1 MKGNREN
8 FFARHFP
15 TFAAVLRPVARL
27 FRPVFARLESAY
39 QQWGTRRWLQTTYQ
53 DARFEFDFAAVRECC
68 RKHLDLVENT
78 PIIQKIRN
86 LKIQFAVGVGGL
98 KVIPN
103 AGDPNMDSE
112 VLEIWNEAR
121 AAGWER
127 WARTPELGSN
137 LSLAELTV
145 QWEGSLFDVGN
156 VLVQKT
162 RDERGNPKIQTID
175 FLRLQTPP
183 RMASEEGKTIIQGV
197 RLTKINVPARVDGKL
212 TTREVIIGKPYS
224 YFIRDE
230 FDTTIFA
237 EIPADQIIHKFR
249 AIRPGMMV
257 GFPES
262 SSVINKVI
270 DYGDLH
276 ILTMGAA
283 KIAGKIANV
292 HKTISGEFDT
302 LSSRRAG
309 MKTVGSSQGNNGNQ
323 VTKNYSEFYDVTL
336 GAEEFAIPIGQ
347 DIKNFQVVRPSP
359 AEQDYW
365 QHIISEIC
373 AGYNV
378 PKLLVF
384 PFSLQGTVTRADLDV
399 CANAF
404 RADFEIIA
412 SIVREIYEWQSQW
425 AIRFDRSLDGKTPAN
440 PLQCVI
446 RPPRAPNV
454 DIGYTAKAL
463 EIEMRL
469 GIKTIQDVCA
479 DKNEDWHVVL
489 RQVAE
494 SMAYIKRLE
503 QEFGLQPG
511 QISSLE
517 VPEPI
522 TDPTN
527 KADKPEGEG
536 QESSPEAHDRKVIYS
551 HA

>member
-1 MKGNREN
+1 MKKNREN

-15 TFAAVLRPVARL
+15 TFAAVLHPVARL
-27 FRPVFARLESAY
+27 FRPIVARLESAY
-39 QQWGTRRWLQTTYQ
+39 QQWGKRRWLQTTYQ

-98 KVIPN
+98 KLIPN

-112 VLEIWNEAR
+112 VLESWNESR
-121 AAGWER
+121 GEGWER
-127 WARTPELGSN
+127 WAKSPELGSN

-162 RDERGNPKIQTID
+162 RDERGGPKIQTID

-183 RMASEEGKTIIQGV
+183 QLAHLENKEIIQGV
-197 RLTKINVPARVDGKL
+197 RLTKIKVPARINGEL
-212 TTREVIIGKPYS
+212 TTREVITGKPYS

-230 FDTTIFA
+230 FDPTVFA
-237 EIPADQIIHKFR
+237 EVPAEQIIHKFR

-257 GFPES
+257 GLPES
-262 SSVINKVI
+262 FSVINKVI

-276 ILTMGAA
+276 ILTMDAA

-292 HKTISGEFDT
+292 HKTISGDFDT

-309 MKTVGSSQGNNGNQ
+309 MKTVGSSQGNNGQQ

-336 GAEEFAIPIGQ
+336 GAEEFSIPIGQ

-425 AIRFDRSLDGKTPAN
+425 AIRFDRSLDGKTPSN
-440 PLQCVI
+440 PLGCVI
-446 RPPRAPNV
+446 RPPRSPNV

-463 EIEMRL
+463 EIELQL
-469 GIKTIQDVCA
+469 GVRTLQDVYA
-479 DKNEDWHVVL
+479 DKNEDWRVQL
-489 RQVAE
+489 RQSAE
-494 SMAYIKRLE
+494 ALAFVKRLE
-503 QEFGLQPG
+503 KEFGLQPG
-511 QISSLE
+511 EITSLSLPQKTAA
-517 VPEPI
+517 VRS
-522 TDPTN
+522 DP
-527 KADKPEGEG
+527 PEGNPDDSTG
-536 QESSPEAHDRKVIYS
+536 GPEARSRTRIY
-551 HA
+551 A